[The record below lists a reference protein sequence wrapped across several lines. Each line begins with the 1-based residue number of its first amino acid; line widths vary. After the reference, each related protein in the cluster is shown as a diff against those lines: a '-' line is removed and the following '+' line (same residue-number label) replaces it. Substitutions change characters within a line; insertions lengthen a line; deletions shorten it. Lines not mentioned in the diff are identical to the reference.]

1 MNLAEKISLLT
12 SEYTQD
18 DIGQWSETVTKT
30 DVFAIVSSITMSEFY
45 QAGMQGMK
53 PEYRMTVW
61 MTEYKGQE
69 NLEYNGNTCINR
81 IYREHMHVLNTELYF
96 VTHVFISFIV
106 LLNK

>member
-69 NLEYNGNTCINR
+69 NLEYNGKTYS
-81 IYREHMHVLNTELYF
+81 IYRTYRRDDGRIELY
-96 VTHVFISFIV
+96 VTERKGDES
-106 LLNK
+106 